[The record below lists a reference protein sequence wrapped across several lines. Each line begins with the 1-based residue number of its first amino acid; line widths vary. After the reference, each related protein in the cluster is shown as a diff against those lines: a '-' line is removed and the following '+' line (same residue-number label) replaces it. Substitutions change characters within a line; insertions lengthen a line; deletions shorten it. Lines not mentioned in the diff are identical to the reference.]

1 MEKMISVT
9 KLKNM
14 LLRESARNKNEI
26 ENLQKERITIETG
39 FKCNK
44 IDGRIEIISKI
55 LDFIQDL
62 E

>member
-14 LLRESARNKNEI
+14 LLRENARNKNEI
-26 ENLQKERITIETG
+26 ENLQKGRITIETG

-44 IDGRIEIISKI
+44 IDGRVEMISRI
-55 LDFIQDL
+55 LDFIKDL